1 MTAEEIKKKLSS
13 YAHSEFN
20 NEKYNNLDKIKKSIA
35 NKSDLFDR
43 PIIYKQIKFDQTF
56 PNYIFNNQEKFK
68 NWIV

>member
-56 PNYIFNNQEKFK
+56 PNYIFKNQEKFK